1 MSAGTRS
8 SKEKKS
14 LVVLWSSADREVA
27 LKMAFMYTRNAKR
40 QGWWEDVILIV
51 WGPSARLLSEDGELR
66 EKVKEIKALG
76 VALEACKACTDMYG
90 VSEALEELGVDVKY
104 MGTPLTEYLKEDR
117 AVLCL

>member
-1 MSAGTRS
+1 MGADRKS
-8 SKEKKS
+8 SREKKS

-40 QGWWEDVILIV
+40 QGGWEEVTFIV
-51 WGPSARLLSEDGELR
+51 WGPSARLLSEDGELQ
-66 EKVKEIKALG
+66 EKVKEMKALG
-76 VALEACKACTDMYG
+76 VLLEACKACTDMYG
-90 VSEALEELGVDVKY
+90 VSEALEKIGVDVKY